1 MGCALA
7 VFGIWL
13 ISGDARASSDG
24 DEGSNLPGILLC
36 LAVVAAGFVLLH
48 FFRELPASTAGV
60 TAIVLGLPAL
70 MVFLTFDVNSSELV
84 SLEAVLG
91 GSALVWLIAYLVGP
105 GAGRPV
111 LLGVALLFGWLF
123 VIQAVEDPFQSGLET
138 PTLLEEGPL
147 PGVDDPAPPDEDD
160 PFADD
165 LDDDLDDE
173 FADDEFGTDVG
184 DDFGSESSGSA
195 TTVGIISVLFGA
207 GYLVGARLLDRR
219 GVPGPGVPLSFVG
232 HVALPV
238 GVVFLSEDLE
248 AVGTGIAFVVI
259 GGLAIWSGALGSRRA
274 TTVIGAIEIFVGI
287 ILVIGEFMDDSSA
300 TSVGVTFFVVGALIV
315 LAAQLL
321 HSQTGETPQLTPGPS
336 QFPGSPGRRSVTP
349 YAGYPPGSYP
359 APGPYG
365 PGGGPPPTYPG
376 RAPATAP
383 PAPARPQPRPAA
395 QPPPP
400 PPPPPPPAGGSGV

>member
-1 MGCALA
+1 MGCVLA
-7 VFGIWL
+7 VLGIWL
-13 ISGDARASSDG
+13 ISGDARAPSDG
-24 DEGSNLPGILLC
+24 DEGSNLPGILLS
-36 LAVVAAGFVLLH
+36 LAVVAAGFVLLY

-70 MVFLTFDVNSSELV
+70 MVFLTFDVDSSELV

-111 LLGVALLFGWLF
+111 LLGVALAFGWLF
-123 VIQAVEDPFQSGLET
+123 AIQAVEDPFQSGLEP

-147 PGVDDPAPPDEDD
+147 PGVDDPAPLEEDD

-165 LDDDLDDE
+165 PFADDE
-173 FADDEFGTDVG
+173 FDDEFGTDVG
-184 DDFGSESSGSA
+184 DDFGSESSGSGSA

-248 AVGTGIAFVVI
+248 AVGTGIAFIVI
-259 GGLAIWSGALGSRRA
+259 GALAIWSGALGSRRA

-287 ILVIGEFMDDSSA
+287 ILVIGEFMEDGSA
-300 TSVGVTFFVVGALIV
+300 TSVGVTFFVVGTLIV

-321 HSQTGETPQLTPGPS
+321 HGQTGETPQLTPGPS
-336 QFPGSPGRRSVTP
+336 QFPGSPGPRRSVTP
-349 YAGYPPGSYP
+349 YAGYPPGPYP
-359 APGPYG
+359 PPGPYG
-365 PGGGPPPTYPG
+365 PVGAPPTYPG
-376 RAPATAP
+376 PAPATAP
-383 PAPARPQPRPAA
+383 PAPARPQPQPSPAA
-395 QPPPP
+395 PQPP
-400 PPPPPPPAGGSGV
+400 PPPPPPPAGGF

>member
-1 MGCALA
+1 M
-7 VFGIWL
+7 
-13 ISGDARASSDG
+13 
-24 DEGSNLPGILLC
+24 
-36 LAVVAAGFVLLH
+36 
-48 FFRELPASTAGV
+48 
-60 TAIVLGLPAL
+60 
-70 MVFLTFDVNSSELV
+70 
-84 SLEAVLG
+84 
-91 GSALVWLIAYLVGP
+91 WLIAYLVGP

-111 LLGVALLFGWLF
+111 LLGFALAFGWLF
-123 VIQAVEDPFQSGLET
+123 AIQAVEDPFQSGLEP

-147 PGVDDPAPPDEDD
+147 PGVDDPAPLEEDD

-165 LDDDLDDE
+165 PFADDE
-173 FADDEFGTDVG
+173 FDDEFGTDVG
-184 DDFGSESSGSA
+184 DDFGSESSGAGSA

-248 AVGTGIAFVVI
+248 AVGTGIAFIVI

-287 ILVIGEFMDDSSA
+287 ILVIGEFMEDSSA

-321 HSQTGETPQLTPGPS
+321 HGQTGETPQLTPGPS
-336 QFPGSPGRRSVTP
+336 QFPGSPGPRRSVAA
-349 YAGYPPGSYP
+349 YAGYPPGPYP

-365 PGGGPPPTYPG
+365 PVGRPTTTHPGHGGPGTG
-376 RAPATAP
+376 RAAAAP
-383 PAPARPQPRPAA
+383 RRGP

-400 PPPPPPPAGGSGV
+400 TRGAGRASDPSGVRPQFGEPGVARKDARRGAAKAAVRRRTQRAAFRAVETAA

>member
-1 MGCALA
+1 MGCVLA
-7 VFGIWL
+7 VLGIWL
-13 ISGDARASSDG
+13 ISGDARAPSDG

-70 MVFLTFDVNSSELV
+70 MVFLTFDVDSSELV

-111 LLGVALLFGWLF
+111 LLGVALAFGWLF
-123 VIQAVEDPFQSGLET
+123 AIQAVEDPFQSGLEP

-147 PGVDDPAPPDEDD
+147 PGVDDPAPLEEDD

-165 LDDDLDDE
+165 P
-173 FADDEFGTDVG
+173 FADDAFEDEFGTDVG
-184 DDFGSESSGSA
+184 DDFGSDSSGSGSA

-248 AVGTGIAFVVI
+248 AVGTGIAFIVI

-287 ILVIGEFMDDSSA
+287 VLVIGEFMDDSSA

-321 HSQTGETPQLTPGPS
+321 HGQTGETPQLTAGPS
-336 QFPGSPGRRSVTP
+336 QFPGSPGPRRSVTP
-349 YAGYPPGSYP
+349 YAGYPPGQYP

-365 PGGGPPPTYPG
+365 PVGGPPPTYPG
-376 RAPATAP
+376 
-383 PAPARPQPRPAA
+383 PQPQL
-395 QPPPP
+395 QPSPSAPQPP
-400 PPPPPPPAGGSGV
+400 PPPPPPPAGGSGF